1 MTEESTKK
9 HYSGFVNIVG
19 RPNVGK
25 STLMNALVGQ
35 RMSIITNK
43 PQTTRH
49 RIMGILSDENYQIV
63 FSDTPGLVSDPAY
76 KMHEAMN
83 NFVEG
88 SFHDADIMLFVTDML
103 EAYKE
108 DDPLIEKL
116 QKVDCPLFLIIN
128 KIDLKKP
135 MEVAKTIQWWNKLI
149 LFTETFPISA
159 LKKKNTALVQE
170 HLIKNLP
177 EGPVFYPKDQ
187 LTDKSE
193 RFFVSEIIREKILLR
208 YKQEIPY
215 SCEVAIDSFKDDGVL
230 AKIRATI
237 FVGRKTHKS
246 ILIGKDGQ
254 AIRSLGIDARRS
266 IETFLQRRLYL
277 ELHVK
282 IKENWRNDDRMLK
295 GFGYKQ

>member
-1 MTEESTKK
+1 MEESTKK
-9 HYSGFVNIVG
+9 HRSGFVNIIG

-25 STLMNALVGQ
+25 STLMNSLVGEQ
-35 RMSIITNK
+35 MSIITNK

-49 RIMGILSDENYQIV
+49 RIIGILSDDEYQIV

-83 NFVEG
+83 SFVEG

-103 EAYKE
+103 ESYPK

-116 QKVDCPLFLIIN
+116 KKVDCPLFLILN

-135 MEVAKTIQWWNKLI
+135 IEIAQKIQWWNSLVQ
-149 LFTETFPISA
+149 FTETFPISA
-159 LKKKNTALVQE
+159 LTKKNTELVQE
-170 HLIKNLP
+170 YLIKNLP
-177 EGPVFYPKDQ
+177 EGPAYYPKDQ

-215 SCEVAIDSFKDDGVL
+215 SCEVGIDNFDDDGVL
-230 AKIRATI
+230 VKLRAI
-237 FVGRKTHKS
+237 IYVGRKTHKS

-254 AIRSLGIDARRS
+254 SIKSLGIDARRS
-266 IETFLQRRLYL
+266 IETFLERRVFLD
-277 ELHVK
+277 LHVK
-282 IKENWRNDDRMLK
+282 IKENWRDDDRMLK